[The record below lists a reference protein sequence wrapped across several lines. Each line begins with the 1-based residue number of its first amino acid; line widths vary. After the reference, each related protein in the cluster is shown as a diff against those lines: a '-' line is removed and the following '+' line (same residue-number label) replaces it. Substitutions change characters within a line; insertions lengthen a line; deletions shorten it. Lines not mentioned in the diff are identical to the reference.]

1 MGLLDSVL
9 GSAMGA
15 MNGGGQ
21 GGAGSDMLMRLLGG
35 LLSQGGAGGA
45 AAGMGGLAGLVQ
57 QFQQGGLGDVVQSW
71 VGTGQNLP
79 VSAEQLHAVL
89 GGGQISAMAQEAGV
103 PQDGLMAQLSQLL
116 PGVVDK
122 LTPNGELPAAGTGN
136 IGDMLGGL
144 IGGFL
149 KR

>member
-15 MNGGGQ
+15 MGGGQ
-21 GGAGSDMLMRLLGG
+21 GGAGADMLMRVLGG
-35 LLSQGGAGGA
+35 LLSPGGVAGGAGGA
-45 AAGMGGLAGLVQ
+45 GGLAGLVQ
-57 QFQQGGLGDVVQSW
+57 QLQQGGLGDVVQSW
-71 VGTGQNLP
+71 VGHGQNLP
-79 VSAEQLHAVL
+79 VSAEQLHAAL
-89 GGGQISAMAQEAGV
+89 GGDQVSAMAQEAGV
-103 PQDGLMAQLSQLL
+103 PQDDLMAQLSKLL

-122 LTPNGELPAAGTGN
+122 LTPNGELPAGGTGN

>member
-89 GGGQISAMAQEAGV
+89 GGDQISAMAQEAGV
-103 PQDGLMAQLSQLL
+103 HKTA
-116 PGVVDK
+116 
-122 LTPNGELPAAGTGN
+122 
-136 IGDMLGGL
+136 
-144 IGGFL
+144 
-149 KR
+149 

>member
-15 MNGGGQ
+15 MSGGGQ
-21 GGAGSDMLMRLLGG
+21 GGAGGGDMLMRVLGG
-35 LLSQGGAGGA
+35 LLNPSGGA
-45 AAGMGGLAGLVQ
+45 GGLAGLVQ
-57 QFQQGGLGDVVQSW
+57 QLQQGGLGDAVQSW
-71 VGTGQNLP
+71 VGHGQNLP
-79 VSAEQLHAVL
+79 VSPEQLHAAL
-89 GGGQISAMAQEAGV
+89 GGDQVSAMAQEAGV
-103 PQDGLMAQLSQLL
+103 PQDDLMAQLSQML

-122 LTPNGELPAAGTGN
+122 LTPNGELPAGGTGN

>member
-9 GSAMGA
+9 ASAMGA
-15 MNGGGQ
+15 MTGGGQ
-21 GGAGSDMLMRLLGG
+21 GGAGGDMLMRVLGG
-35 LLSQGGAGGA
+35 LLNQSGGA
-45 AAGMGGLAGLVQ
+45 GGLAGLVQ
-57 QFQQGGLGDVVQSW
+57 QLQQGGLGDVVQSW

-79 VSAEQLHAVL
+79 VSAEQLHAAL
-89 GGGQISAMAQEAGV
+89 GGDQVSAMAQEAGV
-103 PQDGLMAQLSQLL
+103 PQDDLMAQLSQML

-122 LTPNGELPAAGTGN
+122 LTPNGELPAGGTGN
-136 IGDMLGGL
+136 ISDMLGGL

>member
-15 MNGGGQ
+15 MSGGGQ
-21 GGAGSDMLMRLLGG
+21 GGAGGGDMLMRVLGG
-35 LLSQGGAGGA
+35 LLNPSGGA
-45 AAGMGGLAGLVQ
+45 GGLAGLVQ
-57 QFQQGGLGDVVQSW
+57 QLQQGGLGDAVQSW
-71 VGTGQNLP
+71 VGHGQNLP
-79 VSAEQLHAVL
+79 VSPEQLHAAL
-89 GGGQISAMAQEAGV
+89 GGDQVSAMAQEASV
-103 PQDGLMAQLSQLL
+103 PQDDLMAQLSQML

-122 LTPNGELPAAGTGN
+122 LTPNGELPAGGTGN

>member
-15 MNGGGQ
+15 MSGGGQ
-21 GGAGSDMLMRLLGG
+21 GGAGGGDMLMRVLGG
-35 LLSQGGAGGA
+35 LLNQSGGA
-45 AAGMGGLAGLVQ
+45 GGLAGLVQ
-57 QFQQGGLGDVVQSW
+57 QLQQGGLGDAVQSW
-71 VGTGQNLP
+71 VGHGQNLP
-79 VSAEQLHAVL
+79 VSPEQLHAAL
-89 GGGQISAMAQEAGV
+89 GGDQVSAMAQEAGV
-103 PQDGLMAQLSQLL
+103 PQDDLMAQLSQML

-122 LTPNGELPAAGTGN
+122 LTPNGELPAGGTGN

>member
-15 MNGGGQ
+15 MSGGGQ
-21 GGAGSDMLMRLLGG
+21 GGAGGGDMLMRVLGG
-35 LLSQGGAGGA
+35 LLNQSGGA
-45 AAGMGGLAGLVQ
+45 GGLAGLVQ
-57 QFQQGGLGDVVQSW
+57 QLRQGGLGDVVQSW

-79 VSAEQLHAVL
+79 VSAEQLHAAL
-89 GGGQISAMAQEAGV
+89 GGDQVSAMAQEAGV
-103 PQDGLMAQLSQLL
+103 PQDDLMAQLSQLL

-122 LTPNGELPAAGTGN
+122 LTPNGELPAGGSGN
-136 IGDMLGGL
+136 LGDMLGGL

>member
-15 MNGGGQ
+15 MGG
-21 GGAGSDMLMRLLGG
+21 
-35 LLSQGGAGGA
+35 SQGGAGGDMLMRVLGGLLNP
-45 AAGMGGLAGLVQ
+45 AGGAGGAGGLAGLVQ
-57 QFQQGGLGDVVQSW
+57 QLQQGGLGEVVQSW

-79 VSAEQLHAVL
+79 VSAEQLHAAL
-89 GGGQISAMAQEAGV
+89 GDDQVSAMAQEAGV
-103 PQDGLMAQLSQLL
+103 PQDDLMAQLSQML

-122 LTPNGELPAAGTGN
+122 LTPNGELPAGGTGN

>member
-9 GSAMGA
+9 GSAIGA
-15 MNGGGQ
+15 MSGGGQ
-21 GGAGSDMLMRLLGG
+21 GGGGGDMLMRVLGG
-35 LLSQGGAGGA
+35 LLNQSGGAGGA
-45 AAGMGGLAGLVQ
+45 GGLAGLVQ
-57 QFQQGGLGDVVQSW
+57 QLQQGGLGDAVQSW
-71 VGTGQNLP
+71 VGHGQNLP
-79 VSAEQLHAVL
+79 VSPEQLHAAL
-89 GGGQISAMAQEAGV
+89 GGDQVSAMAQEAGV
-103 PQDGLMAQLSQLL
+103 PQDDLMAQLSQML

-122 LTPNGELPAAGTGN
+122 LTPNGDLPAGGTGN